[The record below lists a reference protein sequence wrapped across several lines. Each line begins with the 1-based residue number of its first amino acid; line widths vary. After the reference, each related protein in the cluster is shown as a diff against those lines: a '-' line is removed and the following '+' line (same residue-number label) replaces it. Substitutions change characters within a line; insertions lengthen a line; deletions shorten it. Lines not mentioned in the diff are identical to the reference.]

1 MPIINNHILK
11 IFSTIEDAVDKLNLD
26 DIDIN
31 ISNEVMNIEY
41 NNKIFV
47 INKQSAIQ
55 QIWLSSPVSG
65 PHHFSYNAHS
75 NSWVN
80 KNSEE
85 IFQIIASDFQA
96 LGIKLEF

>member
-1 MPIINNHILK
+1 MQMIHNHILK
-11 IFSTIEDAVDKLNLD
+11 IFSTIEDAFDKLHLD
-26 DIDIN
+26 EVDIN

-65 PHHFSYNAHS
+65 PHHFSYNTNE
-75 NSWVN
+75 NSWIN
-80 KNSEE
+80 KNNKK
-85 IFQIIASDFQA
+85 IFQVIEEDFQA